1 MQMSAAK
8 RSSQDAYDVIRL
20 TRAARTV
27 DDVARLVQVQKK
39 RSRLFIYF
47 LRSVAYDPEGYEG

>member
-1 MQMSAAK
+1 MSLFK
-8 RSSQDAYDVIRL
+8 
-20 TRAARTV
+20 